1 MSNFKLLSITVFVF
15 LFTWGIMFISLP
27 QHGTVKIN
35 CDIAEISPDM
45 PARAKELCRKARS
58 GRI

>member
-1 MSNFKLLSITVFVF
+1 MSNFKLLVITIFVF

-35 CDIAEISPDM
+35 CDVAEISPDI
-45 PARAKELCRKARS
+45 PVKAKELCRKAR

>member
-1 MSNFKLLSITVFVF
+1 MSNFKLLVITIFVF

-35 CDIAEISPDM
+35 CDMAEISPDI
-45 PARAKELCRKARS
+45 PVKAKELCRKAR